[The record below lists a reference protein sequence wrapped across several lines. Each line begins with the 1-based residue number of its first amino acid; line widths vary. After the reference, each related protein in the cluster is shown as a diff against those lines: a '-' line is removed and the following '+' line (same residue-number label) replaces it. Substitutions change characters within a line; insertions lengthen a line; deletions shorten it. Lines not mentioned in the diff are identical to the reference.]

1 MREQIR
7 AEDEKAQRKCFGTIW
22 IGPKKQKWAKNRSP
36 KATNELFKEQC
47 EELNELIETGTN
59 YKDVNRRMWK
69 LKELICGPKVGSSEP
84 ACINNPETGELITD
98 KATIKKI
105 ALNEN
110 LNTDEVREQIRAED
124 EKAQRKCFG
133 TKETKKG

>member
-1 MREQIR
+1 MRKGGNNMNSDEI
-7 AEDEKAQRKCFGTIW
+7 AEA
-22 IGPKKQKWAKNRSP
+22 
-36 KATNELFKEQC
+36 
-47 EELNELIETGTN
+47 
-59 YKDVNRRMWK
+59 
-69 LKELICGPKVGSSEP
+69 
-84 ACINNPETGELITD
+84 
-98 KATIKKI
+98 IKKI